1 MSAAAMKAHH
11 KRQAIS
17 WSRLIADLQGA
28 NLSLRQVQKLT
39 GISKSALHRF
49 AHGCEPGHSDGSALL
64 ALWRESMTAEPD
76 AVPAPADEP
85 TVRRARQSYR
95 ADRGP
100 DSGRRAG

>member
-1 MSAAAMKAHH
+1 MIAAMKANR
-11 KRQAIS
+11 KRQVVS
-17 WSRLIADLQGA
+17 WERLISDLQSA
-28 NLSLRQVQKLT
+28 NLSLRQVQALT

-64 ALWRESMTAEPD
+64 LLWREATSAVGD
-76 AVPAPADEP
+76 QVPATVEP
-85 TVRRARQSYR
+85 TAIRRGRQSYR